1 MEPLYNKVLGITKYF
16 LYPSKSKIYEKKTS
30 INRNLVIACYI
41 IASPLALHYIQV
53 PLYWCSSSAQS
64 VAPKTLLLILSKE
77 KILAFP
83 YKSDAWLPVFH
94 RFRALDSL
102 QFFFEH
108 SLGLVILQARV
119 EHWQQATTGG
129 MTRRKPMVKIY
140 FENNYSMPA
149 NSNTICMSFMP
160 GDFFLD
166 LDFTHRQ
173 GQFLA
178 PDKQNQTNCS
188 LTHD

>member
-53 PLYWCSSSAQS
+53 TLYWCSSSAQS
-64 VAPKTLLLILSKE
+64 VAPKTLLLILSKDE
-77 KILAFP
+77 ILAFP

-119 EHWQQATTGG
+119 EH
-129 MTRRKPMVKIY
+129 
-140 FENNYSMPA
+140 
-149 NSNTICMSFMP
+149 
-160 GDFFLD
+160 
-166 LDFTHRQ
+166 
-173 GQFLA
+173 
-178 PDKQNQTNCS
+178 
-188 LTHD
+188 

>member
-1 MEPLYNKVLGITKYF
+1 MKKNLNKTKLRYG
-16 LYPSKSKIYEKKTS
+16 L
-30 INRNLVIACYI
+30 LYI
-41 IASPLALHYIQV
+41 IARPLALHYIQV
-53 PLYWCSSSAQS
+53 PLYWCSSSTQS

-77 KILAFP
+77 EILAFP

-140 FENNYSMPA
+140 FENNYSMPD
-149 NSNTICMSFMP
+149 NSNTLCTSFMP
-160 GDFFLD
+160 GDLCLD
-166 LDFTHRQ
+166 LDFTHQQ
-173 GQFLA
+173 GQFLT
-178 PDKQNQTNCS
+178 PHKQIRMNCS

>member
-1 MEPLYNKVLGITKYF
+1 M
-16 LYPSKSKIYEKKTS
+16 
-30 INRNLVIACYI
+30 ACYI
-41 IASPLALHYIQV
+41 IARPLALHYIQV
-53 PLYWCSSSAQS
+53 PLYWCSSSTQS
-64 VAPKTLLLILSKE
+64 VAPKTLLLIFSKE
-77 KILAFP
+77 EILAFP

-119 EHWQQATTGG
+119 EHYMTASYNRG

-140 FENNYSMPA
+140 FENNYSMPDS
-149 NSNTICMSFMP
+149 SNTLCMSFMP
-160 GDFFLD
+160 GDLCLD
-166 LDFTHRQ
+166 LDFTHPQ
-173 GQFLA
+173 GQFLT
-178 PDKQNQTNCS
+178 PHKQIRINCS